1 MIYTLPQPAD
11 DPEMENADFVVN
23 LETDDK
29 IISIA
34 FLDLSQAQTFFR
46 MVIHKLRYAG
56 FTNWAWHGDHRVDV
70 INAESEDSITV
81 SLLVVELNYRPDL
94 EADSDQVVKQILA

>member
-1 MIYTLPQPAD
+1 MLYALPQQAD

-29 IISIA
+29 IISTA
-34 FLDLSQAQTFFR
+34 FLELSQAQTFFQK
-46 MVIHKLRYAG
+46 VIHKLRYSG
-56 FTNWAWHGDHRVDV
+56 FTNWAWNGDHQVDV

-81 SLLVVELNYRPDL
+81 SLLVADLNYRPDL
-94 EADSDQVVKQILA
+94 EADSDQIVKQILS